1 MTSAM
6 PSWCHRLAVFTAE
19 GRTQGMSNSRQGRW
33 GHLETAATLPF
44 PGHMPFAL
52 YSAHYLHY
60 VLRHHHDSIW
70 SLAVSHFTNEEM
82 MNCLSKSEGLAQY
95 LTSIKWWR

>member
-1 MTSAM
+1 MTCAL

-19 GRTQGMSNSRQGRW
+19 GRTQGMSNSRQDRW

-52 YSAHYLHY
+52 YSAHYLHD
-60 VLRHHHDSIW
+60 VLQAPS
-70 SLAVSHFTNEEM
+70 
-82 MNCLSKSEGLAQY
+82 
-95 LTSIKWWR
+95 